1 MQPFHSGWPLTPK
14 LMPPPHKTWRS
25 VKDNR
30 KARKEEKIY
39 TDYRVP
45 IPTTSKVK
53 KSYKEQRQEE
63 KLKLKIAK
71 KSVKHYKS
79 AAHRILDYQETNN
92 FKKKSSKS
100 VKHKANGVCSC
111 ISCWDAKFQRFEEI
125 QKPRRYKKKA
135 WKLKKLEKLH
145 RKQLN
150 VSASTNVN
158 KTE

>member
-1 MQPFHSGWPLTPK
+1 
-14 LMPPPHKTWRS
+14 MPPPHKTWRS

-30 KARKEEKIY
+30 KARREEKIY

-79 AAHRILDYQETNN
+79 AAHRILDYQETND
-92 FKKKSSKS
+92 FTKKSSKS
-100 VKHKANGVCSC
+100 VKHKANGICSC
-111 ISCWDAKFQRFEEI
+111 VSCWNAKYKRFQEI
-125 QKPRRYKKKA
+125 KKPRRFKKKA
-135 WKLKKLEKLH
+135 WKLQKLEKLN
-145 RKQLN
+145 RRQLN
-150 VSASTNVN
+150 VSAAANVN
-158 KTE
+158 KTV